1 MQPAVFQHQLALFQ
15 GPAQAAQQV
24 LRGEGFFQEVVGAAA
39 HGLHC
44 HRHVAVAG
52 QQDDR
57 QVGVFRL
64 QAFEQLQAIH
74 ARHAHI
80 ADDYP
85 GKVLRQVCQAL
96 FGACEQLHAEAG
108 QAQPLL
114 DAVRILASSSTTIT
128 EFNIQAPGHGAG

>member
-24 LRGEGFFQEVVGAAA
+24 LRGERFFQEVIGPAA
-39 HGLHC
+39 HGFYRHG
-44 HRHVAVAG
+44 HVAVAG
-52 QQDDR
+52 QQNHR
-57 QVGVFRL
+57 QVGIVRL

-85 GKVLRQVCQAL
+85 GKVPWQVRQAL
-96 FGACEQLHAEAG
+96 FGAGEQLHAEAG

-114 DAVRILASSSTTIT
+114 DRSADTGFVIDDD
-128 EFNIQAPGHGAG
+128 H